1 MLRIKNREYNA
12 ECHITKITS
21 KLEFSRLKFSEF
33 QKLSFFIEQAKLDP
47 ICFISKINYTKID
60 QYLLEKLKILKIL
73 LNSIFDVSKNLE
85 SIISG
90 LISKVCN
97 ILSTKKITISQ
108 SSNFSENKKI
118 KNITLQI
125 IEILQLLF
133 YNFKISIFGI
143 CLSET
148 ISQIISIT
156 HFQKSQKLSLNLARL
171 FFDIIPTSLFRVY
184 HFDFGFLTLII
195 FKSIQRISEQLELEN
210 QDKIIQKLTPLIL
223 YFGHFLKKTNNFYH
237 LNDFCRTILKL
248 LKLNDFLIIKKTISI
263 IEKSIEIHGN
273 QILVEMAI
281 IVDKNSLFEIIL
293 QNLKKSEFKIK
304 LKLLNLAL
312 KFEIQMACFFP
323 TQENLFVFL
332 TETIENII
340 NTDNIEK
347 MSPKIQ
353 NIFLKI
359 FEENPNFSKVL
370 IFETNIYNFLIQSI
384 EKNKI
389 GHIFTFLNL
398 LRIAFSVQNY
408 EEYFLPDLQILRP
421 VLDLLEELQFHPN
434 QEIYRISLSILNNNF
449 AGELEFP

>member
-33 QKLSFFIEQAKLDP
+33 QNLSIQVEQAKLDP
-47 ICFISKINYTKID
+47 ISYISKINYTKID
-60 QYLLEKLKILKIL
+60 QNLLEKLKILKIL
-73 LNSIFDVSKNLE
+73 LNLIFDVSKNLE

-97 ILSTKKITISQ
+97 ILLTKEITILQ
-108 SSNFSENKKI
+108 SFNFSENKKL

-125 IEILQLLF
+125 FEILHLLF
-133 YNFKISIFGI
+133 YNFKISIFRI

-171 FFDIIPTSLFRVY
+171 FFDLIPTPLLRVY
-184 HFDFGFLTLII
+184 HFDFGFLMWII
-195 FKSIQRISEQLELEN
+195 FNSIQRILEKLELEN
-210 QDKIIQKLTPLIL
+210 QNKIIKKLTPFIL
-223 YFGHFLKKTNNFYH
+223 YFSSFLKKTNNFNH
-237 LNDFCRTILKL
+237 LNDFCRTFLKL
-248 LKLNDFLIIKKTISI
+248 LKINDFLIIKKTISI

-273 QILVEMAI
+273 EFLGEMAI
-281 IVDKNSLFEIIL
+281 IIDKNSLFEIIF
-293 QNLKKSEFKIK
+293 QNLKNSEFKIK

-312 KFEIQMACFFP
+312 KFEIQMASFFP

-332 TETIENII
+332 TETIENIM
-340 NTDNIEK
+340 NTDNIDK
-347 MSPKIQ
+347 MNLNIQ

-359 FEENPNFSKVL
+359 FEENTNFSKIL
-370 IFETNIYNFLIQSI
+370 IFEKNIYNFLIQSI

-389 GHIFTFLNL
+389 GRIFTFLNL
-398 LRIAFSVQNY
+398 LGIAFSVQNY
-408 EEYFLPDLQILRP
+408 EEHFLRDLQMLRP

-434 QEIYRISLSILNNNF
+434 QEIYRISVSILNNNF
-449 AGELEFP
+449 ADELEFP